1 MCVTLRS
8 KLQLDFRGYYKS
20 VDQKRNQQQWGKSNT
35 NTNKYTFT
43 TLKKKT
49 EGICLIGQ
57 SYTTSFVCISTRIK
71 CNAHI
76 PKFTRTLPN
85 KQRKKQKKTQN
96 KPRRSRFDIERRI
109 NDICNNANPPT
120 FFKTHSIYL
129 KGNVTELHFT
139 NTRNYT
145 DTERDE
151 VWCERR
157 ELTVWV

>member
-35 NTNKYTFT
+35 NTSKYTFT
-43 TLKKKT
+43 TLKKKK
-49 EGICLIGQ
+49 Q
-57 SYTTSFVCISTRIK
+57 KVFVSLVNPTRQVLRVLV
-71 CNAHI
+71 
-76 PKFTRTLPN
+76 PESSVTRTSQSLHAHYLT
-85 KQRKKQKKTQN
+85 KKKQKKTQN
-96 KPRRSRFDIERRI
+96 KPRRSRFAIERGN